1 MPPDR
6 TVLEATSSSGKGVY
20 KSSDAGETWE
30 HVGLEET
37 GNAGAILIHPENSD
51 LVYVAAIGNPFASNP
66 ERGVYRTKDGGT
78 TWEKVLFVSEKTGAV
93 DLELAPDNPEEIY
106 ATLWRAERKPWTII
120 SGGEEG
126 GVYKSSD
133 GGDTWSELTNGL
145 PQGLRGK
152 A

>member
-1 MPPDR
+1 M
-6 TVLEATSSSGKGVY
+6 
-20 KSSDAGETWE
+20 
-30 HVGLEET
+30 
-37 GNAGAILIHPENSD
+37 
-51 LVYVAAIGNPFASNP
+51 AAIGNPFASNP

-78 TWEKVLFVSEKTGAV
+78 TWEKVLFVSERTGAV

-145 PQGLRGK
+145 RQGLRGK
-152 A
+152 ADLAVSAGDPDRVYVLIEAPAKKAGFTGRTTGARRGNK